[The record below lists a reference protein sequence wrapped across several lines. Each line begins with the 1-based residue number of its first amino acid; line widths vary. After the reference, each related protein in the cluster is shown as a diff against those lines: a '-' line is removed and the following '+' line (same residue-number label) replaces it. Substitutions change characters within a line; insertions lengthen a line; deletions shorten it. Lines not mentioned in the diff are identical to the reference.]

1 MFTQMYTTA
10 AKSIGNAA
18 RARRCLSS
26 ASSSRAASNCGKAV
40 PVLLQEAI
48 YSAETDLNQMSS
60 RLQREQED
68 LQRHAA
74 SLAETALKQ
83 EAEAQRV
90 QLERRSWQEG
100 EPERLRLESS
110 AREAKQ
116 QAQHLKVYFVGTLTL

>member
-1 MFTQMYTTA
+1 M
-10 AKSIGNAA
+10 
-18 RARRCLSS
+18 
-26 ASSSRAASNCGKAV
+26 
-40 PVLLQEAI
+40 PVVLQEAI

-90 QLERRSWQEG
+90 LLDRRSWQEG
-100 EPERLRLESS
+100 EPQRLRLDSS

-116 QAQHLKVYFVGTLTL
+116 QAQHLKVQSGEALAFVFNEA